1 MATSKSAA
9 AAEAAPKGGSSASK
23 MLIGVLVGVI
33 LVGAGGAGAWFML
46 GTQAAPAQAAAPV
59 PVPEKPIF
67 VTVEPI
73 TVNLQEEGRPKFLHL
88 GMTLRVRDE
97 RSRAQVAEFMPEL
110 RSRALLMLSNRKPET
125 LVSTEDKSRLA
136 EEIRTEL
143 NRPLAE
149 NMPAQGIAGVSFNTF
164 VVQ

>member
-46 GTQAAPAQAAAPV
+46 GTQAAPAQAAA